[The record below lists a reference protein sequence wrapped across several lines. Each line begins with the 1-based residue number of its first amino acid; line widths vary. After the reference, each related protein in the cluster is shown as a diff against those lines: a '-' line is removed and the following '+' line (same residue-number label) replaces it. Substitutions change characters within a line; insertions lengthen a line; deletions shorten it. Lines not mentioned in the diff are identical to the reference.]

1 MRRLALLFLM
11 LVLAAM
17 PAEARQVLL
26 GSGSGP
32 FDLELLSA
40 SPERSVIELRLNHF
54 DLETVAIDGAA
65 WAQVALGARAL
76 HLEAGLPALPTVRE
90 SLVIPDAGVMG
101 LRVLGVEY
109 TELAGI
115 DVAPSKG
122 NLLRT
127 VDPALVAY
135 TFDDFYRTDGWYP
148 AAPAKLETPYIL
160 RDTRGLVL
168 ELNPFQYNPATH
180 TLRVA
185 TRLTVEV
192 ALAGAGGENLLEQR
206 PTARVQ
212 DFEQLYARH
221 YLNYSALN
229 DRYASIGEVGSMLVI
244 CYDAFNAATQPFVAW
259 KNQLGIPTALV
270 NVSAIGSTGAQ
281 IKTYIQNLYNTS
293 DLAFVV
299 LVGDAAQVPYYN
311 NGGASDPS
319 YAFLAGS
326 DNYPDAF
333 VGRLSAET
341 VAQVETQVTR
351 SIEYERDAQ
360 TAAAWYPKG
369 VGIASSEGAGIG
381 DDGEA
386 DYVHMDVIRGKLLGF
401 TYDQV
406 DQIYATNGGTAAMVS
421 NAVNA
426 GRSVINYCG
435 HGSLTTWV
443 TTGFS
448 NTHVNALT
456 NDNKLP
462 FIVSVACNN
471 GEFQSGTCFAEAW
484 LRATNGAEPTGA
496 VGMYASTISMSWAPP
511 MCGQDEIIDL
521 LVGNEKRSYGAL
533 CFNGACQMNDE
544 YGASGENETK
554 FWTIFGDPSLRVR
567 TATPQAIAVDHF
579 ETVDPL
585 MPGFTVH
592 TNPGNLA
599 ALSYQGQAIGAAFA
613 DAGGTAVVPF
623 TFALPTPGE
632 SVTLT
637 VSGFNRFTSV
647 EQILVG
653 DGLLP
658 TCEVTPASFTKTMM
672 PDQTQTDYLHISNNG
687 EAGSTLYYSIALS
700 DPDFPVAEGGI
711 GLRNIAGSTLDVDLD
726 GFYPGLTY
734 DVVFT
739 AHCISPDNEW
749 IKNVDF
755 DLPTGVVLNSATEMV
770 GGGGG
775 PIPYV
780 GGTGDGIAAGWH
792 GTDTYGDIYPD
803 ESASATVNLTFAA
816 PAGDVV
822 IPYTIT
828 GDIWGGDPHT
838 VSGQI
843 VISLLGPNVTLLA
856 PNGGELCAVGESE
869 AISWVA
875 GGGPLNVKV
884 ELTRDGAAW
893 ETLAASVPAGL
904 GVFNWPVTGPI
915 TPHARVRVSD
925 VLDPGVGDTSNEDF
939 TIYRELTWVQ
949 MATTSGTVPEG
960 DSVSLPV
967 VFDTAGLPDGVY
979 RADIA
984 IASNAGGLV
993 TVPATVTVLFDP
1005 TGVETA
1011 PAALALAQNH
1021 PNPFNPKTTI
1031 SFALPSAGTVRLA
1044 VFDVSGRRVTTLLD
1058 GAQPAGAHHV
1068 VWDGRDATGASL
1080 SSGVYFYRLEAAGAR
1095 FERKMLLLK

>member
-1 MRRLALLFLM
+1 
-11 LVLAAM
+11 
-17 PAEARQVLL
+17 
-26 GSGSGP
+26 
-32 FDLELLSA
+32 
-40 SPERSVIELRLNHF
+40 
-54 DLETVAIDGAA
+54 
-65 WAQVALGARAL
+65 
-76 HLEAGLPALPTVRE
+76 
-90 SLVIPDAGVMG
+90 
-101 LRVLGVEY
+101 
-109 TELAGI
+109 
-115 DVAPSKG
+115 
-122 NLLRT
+122 
-127 VDPALVAY
+127 
-135 TFDDFYRTDGWYP
+135 
-148 AAPAKLETPYIL
+148 
-160 RDTRGLVL
+160 
-168 ELNPFQYNPATH
+168 
-180 TLRVA
+180 
-185 TRLTVEV
+185 
-192 ALAGAGGENLLEQR
+192 
-206 PTARVQ
+206 
-212 DFEQLYARH
+212 
-221 YLNYSALN
+221 
-229 DRYASIGEVGSMLVI
+229 
-244 CYDAFNAATQPFVAW
+244 
-259 KNQLGIPTALV
+259 
-270 NVSAIGSTGAQ
+270 
-281 IKTYIQNLYNTS
+281 
-293 DLAFVV
+293 
-299 LVGDAAQVPYYN
+299 
-311 NGGASDPS
+311 
-319 YAFLAGS
+319 
-326 DNYPDAF
+326 
-333 VGRLSAET
+333 
-341 VAQVETQVTR
+341 
-351 SIEYERDAQ
+351 
-360 TAAAWYPKG
+360 
-369 VGIASSEGAGIG
+369 
-381 DDGEA
+381 
-386 DYVHMDVIRGKLLGF
+386 MDVIRGKLLGF

-435 HGSLTTWV
+435 HGSLTSWA

-448 NTHVNALT
+448 NTHVDALV

-484 LRATNGAEPTGA
+484 LRSTNGTEPAGA

-599 ALSYQGQAIGAAFA
+599 ALSYQGQPIGAAFA

-623 TFALPTPGE
+623 TFGLPTPGE

-637 VSGFNRFTSV
+637 VSGFNRLTSV

-672 PDQTQTDYLHISNNG
+672 PDQTQTDYLHIANHG
-687 EAGSTLYYSIALS
+687 EVGSTLYYSIALS

-726 GFYPGLTY
+726 GFYPGMTY
-734 DVVFT
+734 NVAFT

-755 DLPTGVVLNSATEMV
+755 DLPAGVVLNSATAMT
-770 GGGGG
+770 GGSGGAM
-775 PIPYV
+775 PYV

-792 GTDTYGDIYPD
+792 GTGTWGNIYPD
-803 ESASATVNLTFAA
+803 ESASATVNLSFIA

-822 IPYTIT
+822 IPYTLT
-828 GDIWGGDPHT
+828 GDIYGGDPHT

-875 GGGPLNVKV
+875 GGGPVNVKV
-884 ELTRDGAAW
+884 ELTRDGATW

-904 GVFNWPVTGPI
+904 GAFSWPVTGPI

-925 VLDPGVGDTSNEDF
+925 VLNPGVGDTSNADF

-960 DSVSLPV
+960 GSASLPV

-984 IASNAGGLV
+984 IASNAGGEV
-993 TVPATVTVLFDP
+993 VVPATVTVVFDP

-1031 SFALPSAGTVRLA
+1031 SFALPTAGAVRLA

-1068 VWDGRDATGASL
+1068 VWDGRDAAGVSL
-1080 SSGVYFYRLEAAGAR
+1080 SSGVYFYRLEAAGAQI
-1095 FERKMLLLK
+1095 ERKMLLLK